1 MLLLDPNHSASNL
14 VLLLYL
20 AIITKIFVQCNILFI
35 QTKYCMETK
44 ICALPECNNPVIN
57 WRIVCCC
64 TGHQK
69 RYSGLRSR
77 GLIEKVDNPKPAPI
91 KRGLGLSAPTK
102 YKDKSPEQKGKWSAY
117 VVARRKKRDLS
128 MPKWANKDS
137 IESFYIKARELTAST
152 GIKHEVDHI
161 IPSNHKL
168 VCGLHV
174 ESNLQILT
182 EFDNISKNN
191 KFIIE

>member
-1 MLLLDPNHSASNL
+1 MQRN
-14 VLLLYL
+14 
-20 AIITKIFVQCNILFI
+20 IFFI
-35 QTKYCMETK
+35 QNKYCMETK
-44 ICALPECNNPVIN
+44 ICALPECNKLVTN

-64 TGHQK
+64 SGHQK

-77 GLIEKVDNPKPAPI
+77 GLIEKVENPKSLPL
-91 KRGLGLSAPTK
+91 KRGLGIAEPIK

-117 VVARRKKRDLS
+117 MVNRRKKRDKS
-128 MPKWANKDS
+128 MPKWANKEA
-137 IESFYIKARELTAST
+137 IESFYIKARELTAAT

-168 VCGLHV
+168 VCGLHA

-182 EFDNISKNN
+182 EFENISKNN
-191 KFIIE
+191 KFIVE